1 MQAAHQ
7 RPKQAEAR
15 CYLARMTAAAP
26 TSPSEILARL
36 DRIPCWPYPRR
47 VLALIG
53 AGIFFAFFDI
63 VTIAAALP
71 VLIEQFGVSSKAASQ
86 TISFGLFGYIVG
98 AFLVSRLADRGG
110 RRLGLLVSV
119 TLFSGGSLL
128 TAMSTELWH
137 VVLWRFV
144 SGMGIGADIAGM
156 TTYLAEV
163 SPKTIRG
170 RYTAISVG
178 LGFLGIA
185 LVPFVAE
192 ALVPRFE
199 WGWRALFVLGA
210 VGGVAIAF
218 GRRSL
223 APSPRWLLAMGRDAE
238 ALVVVEAAERY
249 ATVHR
254 GQTLPAP
261 VPEPIPA
268 AASIGDLLRSPLHV
282 RILLLTSTWLLY
294 YIGNY
299 AWLSLMPELY
309 VKHGMKLSSSLWLTG
324 MTSLGFVVGSALAV
338 LLVDRV
344 ERKWTCAGVATV
356 WAGLLLAVGWL
367 PSLPVITVAG
377 FFASASISLFVP
389 IMYTYTGENF
399 PTEIRATSVAIT
411 DGFGHLGGV
420 FCATIVWAAYD
431 FFAAD
436 GLGYPMA
443 LTTMA
448 ATGFAAALLLTFGR
462 RTKGTSL

>member
-1 MQAAHQ
+1 MTEIVAA
-7 RPKQAEAR
+7 
-15 CYLARMTAAAP
+15 
-26 TSPSEILARL
+26 SPSEILARL

-47 VLALIG
+47 VLAVIG

-71 VLIEQFGVSSKAASQ
+71 VLIEQFRVSSEAASQ
-86 TISFGLFGYIVG
+86 TISFGLFGYVVG
-98 AFLVSRLADRGG
+98 AFVVSRLADRGG

-119 TLFSGGSLL
+119 CLFSGGSLL
-128 TAMSTELWH
+128 TATSTELWH

-178 LGFLGIA
+178 MGFLGIA

-199 WGWRALFVLGA
+199 WGWRALFMLGA
-210 VGGVAIAF
+210 MGGVVIAF

-223 APSPRWLLAMGRDAE
+223 APSPRWLLAMGRHAE
-238 ALVVVEAAERY
+238 ALAVVEAAERY
-249 ATVHR
+249 ATDQR
-254 GQTLPAP
+254 GQALPAP
-261 VPEPIPA
+261 LPEPVPDD
-268 AASIGDLLRSPLHV
+268 ASIGALLRSPLNL
-282 RILLLTSTWLLY
+282 RIFLFTSIWLLY

-309 VKHGMKLSSSLWLTG
+309 VKHGMKLSSSLWLTAF
-324 MTSLGFVVGSALAV
+324 TSLGFVVGSALAIA
-338 LLVDRV
+338 LVDRI
-344 ERKWTCAGVATV
+344 ERKWICAGVASV
-356 WAGLLLAVGWL
+356 WAGLLLVVGWL
-367 PSLPVITVAG
+367 PSLPVISAAG
-377 FFASASISLFVP
+377 FLASASISLFVP
-389 IMYTYTGENF
+389 IMYTYTSENF
-399 PTEIRATSVAIT
+399 PTAIRATGVAIA

-443 LTTMA
+443 LTIMA
-448 ATGFAAALLLTFGR
+448 ATGFAAALLLMLGR

>member
-1 MQAAHQ
+1 VT
-7 RPKQAEAR
+7 E
-15 CYLARMTAAAP
+15 AAP
-26 TSPSEILARL
+26 PSPSEILARL

-47 VLALIG
+47 VLLVIG
-53 AGIFFAFFDI
+53 AGIFFAFFDV

-71 VLIEQFGVSSKAASQ
+71 MLIEQLGVSSEEASQ
-86 TISFGLFGYIVG
+86 TISFGLFGYVVG
-98 AFLVSRLADRGG
+98 AFLISRLADRGG

-119 TLFSGGSLL
+119 TLFSGGSLM
-128 TAMSTELWH
+128 TATSTELWH

-163 SPKTIRG
+163 SPKKIRG

-178 LGFLGIA
+178 MGFLGIA

-199 WGWRALFVLGA
+199 WGWRALFALGA
-210 VGGVAIAF
+210 VGGVVIAL

-223 APSPRWLLAMGRDAE
+223 APSPRWLLAMGRDTE
-238 ALVVVEAAERY
+238 ALAVVEAAERY
-249 ATVHR
+249 ATESR
-254 GQTLPAP
+254 GQTLPTP

-268 AASIGDLLRSPLHV
+268 PVSVRELLRSPLHLRV
-282 RILLLTSTWLLY
+282 LLFACTWLLY

-324 MTSLGFVVGSALAV
+324 LTSLGFVAGSGLAV
-338 LLVDRV
+338 VLIDRV
-344 ERKWTCAGVATV
+344 ERKWTCAGVAGI
-356 WAGLLLAVGWL
+356 WAALLLVVGWL
-367 PSLPVITVAG
+367 PSVPVITVAG

-399 PTEIRATSVAIT
+399 PTAVRATSVAIT
-411 DGFGHLGGV
+411 DGLGHLGGV

-431 FFAAD
+431 TFAAD
-436 GLGYPMA
+436 ALGYPMA
-443 LTTMA
+443 LTAMA
-448 ATGFAAALLLTFGR
+448 ATGFLAALLLTLGR